1 MGFSSGFCAGLTSV
15 FGFLA
20 EVGFLGVDLVS
31 ALAGVLDFTGVLDL
45 AAAGFAGALA
55 GFFSAVLATFA
66 GFLLLAAGD
75 LLAGGFFCLPN
86 RVLSALTPS
95 FFYDFGSLALAV
107 SLAFLVGF
115 SFDYDGFFFASFS
128 SLAFFYW
135 L

>member
-1 MGFSSGFCAGLTSV
+1 MTSV

-31 ALAGVLDFTGVLDL
+31 ALAGVFDFYGVLDL

-55 GFFSAVLATFA
+55 VFFSAVLAAFA
-66 GFLLLAAGD
+66 GFLSLAAGD

-86 RVLSALTPS
+86 TVLSAFALPS
-95 FFYDFGSLALAV
+95 FESLALAV

-115 SFDYDGFFFASFS
+115 SFDYDVFFFASLS